1 MKKRFVVLIFIISI
15 IFLLCYCNKDK
26 DEIQKPTVIK
36 NNSQKIINTDN
47 EMKAV
52 WINYYELSMKSE
64 AGGTEESFTAKIN
77 TMFNNVKE
85 MGLNTVI
92 VHVRPFSDAFYVSN
106 IYPYSKYITGTQ
118 GVDPGYDPLKIMC
131 EQADLFGLQ
140 IHAWINPYRVLYE
153 TDFSKLDKKNPAR
166 MWREDEIAE
175 NDDWVI
181 VTDSGIFYNP
191 SVSEVQKIL
200 IDGVR
205 EIIEN
210 YSIDAIHM
218 DDYFYPSTDE
228 NIDKTQYDE
237 YLNQGGKRSLSDW
250 RRDNVNIFV
259 SGLYSA
265 IKSVNSD
272 IKLGISPSGD
282 IQNNYD
288 TYYADISEWVNNTG
302 YVDFMMPQ
310 LYYGFKNE
318 IKPFEKVA
326 LEWSEIMKDSKVKI
340 CYGLALYKCG
350 QIDEYAGAGINEWQ
364 TDSDIVSRQVT
375 YLKSLSRYDG
385 IILYSYQYI
394 SAENTKDEMQFLKN
408 VL

>member
-1 MKKRFVVLIFIISI
+1 MKRSIIVLIFIIAI
-15 IFLLCYCNKDK
+15 TLLLCSCNKDK
-26 DEIQKPTVIK
+26 AEIKKPTITKSDTPTV
-36 NNSQKIINTDN
+36 INTDN

-52 WINYYELSMKSE
+52 WINYYELSMKNE
-64 AGGTEESFTAKIN
+64 GGGTQESFTAKIN
-77 TMFNNVKE
+77 AMFSKIKE

-92 VHVRPFSDAFYVSN
+92 VHVRPFSDAFYASK

-118 GVDPGYDPLKIMC
+118 GVNPGYDPLKIMC
-131 EQADLFGLQ
+131 EQADLFGLK

-153 TDFSKLDKKNPAR
+153 TDFSKLDKTNPAR
-166 MWREDEIAE
+166 VWREDEIAE

-181 VTDSGIFYNP
+181 VTDTGIFYNP
-191 SVSEVQKIL
+191 SVPAVQKIL

-218 DDYFYPSTDE
+218 DDYFYPSIDE
-228 NIDKTQYDE
+228 NIDKAQYTE
-237 YLNQGGKRSLSDW
+237 YLNQGGKRNLSDW

-265 IKSVNSD
+265 IKAVSSD

-282 IQNNYD
+282 IQKNYD
-288 TYYADISEWVNNTG
+288 THYADIREWVSNTG

-318 IKPFEKVA
+318 TKPFEQVSS
-326 LEWSEIMKDSKVKI
+326 EWSELMKNSKVKI

-350 QIDEYAGAGINEWQ
+350 QIDEYAGTGINEWQ
-364 TDSDIVSRQVT
+364 TDGNIISRQIT
-375 YLKSLSRYDG
+375 YLKKLERYDG

-394 SAENTKDEMQFLKN
+394 YAENTKNEMQSLKDMI
-408 VL
+408 